1 MKLKQGQNMG
11 FVADKIREKK
21 KRTFEEEKQHMLKLQ
36 KQWLKKNKIK
46 KCPDAYLD
54 NPYKQSAY
62 SSQTSE
68 SSSGA
73 N

>member
-1 MKLKQGQNMG
+1 MG

-46 KCPDAYLD
+46 KCPDAYMD
-54 NPYKQSAY
+54 NPYKQASY
-62 SSQTSE
+62 GSGSSFDSTGKGNS
-68 SSSGA
+68 
-73 N
+73 